1 MYGYKCEYCDGV
13 VKEKLVKK
21 EVFKHKTGFIML
33 ENVPVGVCDKCGYRY
48 YHSTILQRVEEI
60 ANGKRLPERTE
71 IIPVGQLG

>member
-1 MYGYKCEYCDGV
+1 MYGYTCEYCDGV
-13 VKEKLVKK
+13 VKKKMIKK

-33 ENVPVGVCDKCGYRY
+33 ENVPVGICNKCGYRY

-71 IIPVGQLG
+71 IIPVG

>member
-33 ENVPVGVCDKCGYRY
+33 ENVPVGVCNKCGYRY

-60 ANGKRLPERTE
+60 ADGKRLPESTE
-71 IIPVGQLG
+71 IIPVG

>member
-1 MYGYKCEYCDGV
+1 MYGYTCEYCDGV

-33 ENVPVGVCDKCGYRY
+33 ENVPVGVCNKCGYRY

-71 IIPVGQLG
+71 IIPVG

>member
-1 MYGYKCEYCDGV
+1 MYGYTCEYCDGV

-33 ENVPVGVCDKCGYRY
+33 ENVPVGVCNKCGYRY
-48 YHSTILQRVEEI
+48 YHSTILPRVEEI

-71 IIPVGQLG
+71 IIPVG